1 MLLNLL
7 GLGALIFLA
16 YVFFTLLLKSV
27 RSRHWAVKI
36 AGGLVSGLLTFVFI
50 AAFGAA
56 LFGLW
61 RTNVPRVRTV
71 ADLKVTA
78 TPELISRGRALAQSC
93 IPCHS
98 ADGAPYLNGGSVN
111 LAATWGPYGAI
122 YGRNLTPAGD
132 LQGWTDGQIIR
143 AIREGI
149 DKSGLPLVGHPS
161 RAYYYLSDD
170 DAAALVAYL
179 RSQPALRHDQPPRNL
194 NLLGLWAVAGGLL
207 PTAELPP
214 AAPAVPAPGGGGA

>member
-7 GLGALIFLA
+7 GLGALVFLA
-16 YVFFTLLLKSV
+16 YAFFTLFLKSV
-27 RSRHWAVKI
+27 GSRQWAVKI
-36 AGGLVSGLLTFVFI
+36 AGGLASGLLMLAFV
-50 AAFGAA
+50 AAFATA

-71 ADLKVTA
+71 SVLTVAA
-78 TPELISRGRALAQSC
+78 TPELIARGQALAQSC

-98 ADGAPYLNGGSVN
+98 ADGAPYLNGGAAN
-111 LAATWGPYGAI
+111 LAASWGPYGAV

-132 LQGWTDGQIIR
+132 LQGWTDGQIVR

-161 RAYYYLSDD
+161 HAYYHLSDD

-194 NLLGLWAVAGGLL
+194 NLLALWAVAGGLL
-207 PTAELPP
+207 PTSELPP
-214 AAPAVPAPGGGGA
+214 AAPAAPAAGGIGG